1 MPRPGPFCSPTVTLR
16 AQRWQKAPRRSNP
29 FPLSLPHPKDNR
41 CRPEPTPALRASQ
54 GRGYDVGGC
63 PGGRGGGMQ
72 GHRPVCVRACRC
84 SSSLRVKR
92 FPQKTQ
98 LQTKGR
104 SPVCKRT

>member
-54 GRGYDVGGC
+54 GTGYDVGAAL
-63 PGGRGGGMQ
+63 GGEGG
-72 GHRPVCVRACRC
+72 ACRATDLC
-84 SSSLRVKR
+84 
-92 FPQKTQ
+92 
-98 LQTKGR
+98 
-104 SPVCKRT
+104 VCARAAAAHRCV